1 MAGKRQ
7 VVVFKVGEEEFALD
21 IMLTKE
27 IVVMRDITPIP
38 ETEEYVEG
46 VMNLRGSMV
55 PVLDFR
61 NLVRAASAESHAE
74 VRIIVANM
82 DGNLAGLVVDSV
94 CEVLRVAE
102 DQVEPAPE
110 IIAEMGAGYVA
121 GVIVLKGRFITL
133 LDLGKALGEE
143 ILSSLGQVTMALAKR
158 VGTPAPAQAV

>member
-27 IVVMRDITPIP
+27 IVVMRDIAPIP

-46 VMNLRGSMV
+46 VMNLRGSLV

-61 NLVRAASAESHAE
+61 KLVRAASAESHAE
-74 VRIIVANM
+74 VRIIVANL

-133 LDLGKALGEE
+133 LDLGKALSEE
-143 ILSSLGQVTMALAKR
+143 IMSSLGQVTMALAKR